1 MAQQKSKVTTMNKK
15 HQKQDPTLKELE
27 NIKRSLILL
36 LLKAEASQGEV
47 ARALQVDQGNFSRM
61 FPARKFKRF
70 AAEG

>member
-1 MAQQKSKVTTMNKK
+1 MNKK